1 MIMLI
6 NNKGYRF
13 TVDTVTWFAAPC
25 GDRED
30 DYAALRNHCL
40 APHKVR
46 LDNDMI
52 HTVKR
57 ITRNGNTSVSYM
69 RHIYGGMPWDK
80 AFDGQ
85 LCHATGYE
93 FSMADDNG
101 DWWNEYYDDTVNRYY
116 YGR

>member
-1 MIMLI
+1 MIILI
-6 NNKGYRF
+6 NDKGYRF
-13 TVDTVTWFAAPC
+13 TVDTATWFAAPC
-25 GDRED
+25 EDED

-69 RHIYGGMPWDK
+69 RHIYGGMPWDHE
-80 AFDGQ
+80 FNNH

-93 FSMADDNG
+93 FSMDDDNG
-101 DWWNEYYDDTVNRYY
+101 DWWNEYVNRYY
-116 YGR
+116 CGR